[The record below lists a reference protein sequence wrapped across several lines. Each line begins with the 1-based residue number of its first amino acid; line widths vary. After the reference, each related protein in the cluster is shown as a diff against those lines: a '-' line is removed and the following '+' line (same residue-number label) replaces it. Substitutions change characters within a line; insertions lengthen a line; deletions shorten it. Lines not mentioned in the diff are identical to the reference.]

1 MRYRKLGLCAA
12 LAYGIA
18 VPTASAQ
25 QLNSDQIQLIE
36 RTVATICNTV
46 KETRGTKSAVQLQG
60 DIKAQVGGLVDKV
73 GESGAGGVG
82 SLTREEF
89 DGLSRSAT
97 AVALEGDRGCRERVF
112 NKMFDRL
119 SAEVPV
125 KVSTGCMVTDPTG
138 TPLNVRESPN
148 GAMKGTLINGKQ
160 VQPLRFAS
168 AANGKP
174 WAYVSDAT
182 GREIGWVFFPYL
194 TCKGAGVR

>member
-1 MRYRKLGLCAA
+1 
-12 LAYGIA
+12 
-18 VPTASAQ
+18 
-25 QLNSDQIQLIE
+25 
-36 RTVATICNTV
+36 
-46 KETRGTKSAVQLQG
+46 VQLQG

-174 WAYVSDAT
+174 WAYVSDAM